1 MGKEF
6 GDRLAEKLKSR
17 GMTQKKLAEKAG
29 ITEAAMSH
37 YIKGDRIPRAG
48 VPARIAEELGTTS
61 EYLLI
66 DFAFWMQEHYREG
79 DPETGLIK
87 VVFKNVRSFQI
98 PPNTEWGETSIL
110 EMGEEDRYVRFW
122 LINDMTDDS
131 LEILIETDEVEV
143 RIL

>member
-1 MGKEF
+1 MTRTEF
-6 GDRLAEKLKSR
+6 VTMYNMHDSLVEAVDV
-17 GMTQKKLAEKAG
+17 
-29 ITEAAMSH
+29 TEAGKA
-37 YIKGDRIPRAG
+37 IEI
-48 VPARIAEELGTTS
+48 
-61 EYLLI
+61 LI

-110 EMGEEDRYVRFW
+110 EMGEEDRYVRFL